1 MPGAVPDLI
10 DEVDE
15 ELRAERAARLAKRF
29 GGLFATVA
37 LLVLAGVGGWQ
48 GWKWY
53 ESRQAGITA
62 EAFLASTRDAS
73 VEGADTRAI
82 ATHMASIA
90 NDAPTGYRVLT
101 RLRAAALAAEAG
113 DKPAALAIWN
123 QVSADAGADPLYR
136 DLATLM
142 WATHALEPANAAEIR
157 ARITPLANGPWRAS
171 AREILALAALA
182 GGQNDEARRALTDLA
197 RDDAAPQGVRD
208 RAQRL
213 LTGIDG

>member
-1 MPGAVPDLI
+1 MPDLV

-15 ELRAERAARLAKRF
+15 ELRQERAARLAKRF
-29 GGLFATVA
+29 GGLFGTVA
-37 LLVLAGVGGWQ
+37 LLVLAGVAGWQ
-48 GWKWY
+48 GWNWY
-53 ESRQAGITA
+53 QSRQAGITA
-62 EAFLASTRDAS
+62 EAYLSSTRDAAAD
-73 VEGADTRAI
+73 GADTRAI
-82 ATHMASIA
+82 AARMATLA

-113 DKPAALAIWN
+113 DKPAALTIWN
-123 QVSADAGADPLYR
+123 QVAADGSADALYR

-157 ARITPLANGPWRAS
+157 TRLTPLAAGPWGAS

-182 GGQNDEARRALTDLA
+182 AGQNDDARRRLTELA
-197 RDDAAPQGVRD
+197 RDDAVPQGVRD

>member
-1 MPGAVPDLI
+1 LPDLV

-15 ELRAERAARLAKRF
+15 ELRAERAARMAKRF
-29 GGLFATVA
+29 GGLFAVVA
-37 LLVLAGVGGWQ
+37 VLVLAGVGGWQ
-48 GWKWY
+48 GWNWY
-53 ESRQAGITA
+53 QSRQAGITA
-62 EAFLASTRDAS
+62 EAYLATTRDAAA
-73 VEGADTRAI
+73 EGADTRAV
-82 ATHMASIA
+82 ATRMAA
-90 NDAPTGYRVLT
+90 LADDAPPGYRVLT

-123 QVSADAGADPLYR
+123 QIAADGGADRLYR

-157 ARITPLANGPWRAS
+157 SRLTPLATGAWGAS

-182 GGQNDEARRALTDLA
+182 AGQNDEARRTLTELA